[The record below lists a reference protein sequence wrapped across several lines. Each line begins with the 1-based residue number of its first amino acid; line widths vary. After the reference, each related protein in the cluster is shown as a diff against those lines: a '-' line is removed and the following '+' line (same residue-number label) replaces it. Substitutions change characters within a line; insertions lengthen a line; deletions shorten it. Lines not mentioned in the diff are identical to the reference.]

1 VHGGVQ
7 EVNDEPDEGDDS
19 SGGVGGK
26 KSGAGAETD
35 RRFCEAILEAF
46 TDRFFP
52 LHGLI
57 ASFNPDHQSTGLMVD
72 LKGHLPA

>member
-1 VHGGVQ
+1 MHGGVQ

-52 LHGLI
+52 LHG
-57 ASFNPDHQSTGLMVD
+57 G
-72 LKGHLPA
+72 